1 MSLNKSHLLRTGLLA
16 VLVLP
21 LSGCIYDTAI
31 YVIEG
36 RKHNI
41 SVSRDQNWFWE
52 DTVNLSLIA
61 SRMPDCLESLRI
73 EGVPRAAAVELYLP
87 PQEYV
92 EPIHIAE
99 VNKAYYAIS
108 TASCRVQRFA
118 GKPDDLGQHLGS
130 FKELPDG
137 RFDFVADKA
146 AK

>member
-1 MSLNKSHLLRTGLLA
+1 MPLRKRHLLQASLLA
-16 VLVLP
+16 ALALP
-21 LSGCIYDTAI
+21 LSGCVYDTAV
-31 YVIEG
+31 YPIEG

-41 SVSRDQNWFWE
+41 SVSRDQNWFWQ
-52 DTVNLSLIA
+52 DTVNLYLIA

-73 EGVPRAAAVELYLP
+73 EGVPRSAVIELYYP

-118 GKPDDLGQHLGS
+118 GKPGDLGKHVGS
-130 FKELPDG
+130 FRELADG
-137 RFDFVADKA
+137 RFDFVAA
-146 AK
+146 Q

>member
-1 MSLNKSHLLRTGLLA
+1 MSRNKRHLLRAGLLA
-16 VLVLP
+16 TLALS
-21 LSGCIYDTAI
+21 LSGCVYDRAM

-36 RKHNI
+36 RDHYVG
-41 SVSRDQNWFWE
+41 VSRDQNWFWE
-52 DTVNLSLIA
+52 DRVNIDLIA

-73 EGVPRAAAVELYLP
+73 EGVPRSAVIELYYP

-118 GKPDDLGQHLGS
+118 GKPGDLGKHVGS

-137 RFDFVADKA
+137 RFDFVA